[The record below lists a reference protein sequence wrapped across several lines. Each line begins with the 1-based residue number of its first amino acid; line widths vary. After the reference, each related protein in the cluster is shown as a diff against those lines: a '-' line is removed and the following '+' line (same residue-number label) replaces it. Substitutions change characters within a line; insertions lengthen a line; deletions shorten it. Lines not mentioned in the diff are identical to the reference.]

1 MTAQPG
7 LCRTWSKTPKTG
19 FLTTRHISDTETVG
33 SIACA
38 DMLFRTNLIAMVG
51 GGTAPRFDEKAVV
64 IWDDSQG
71 DPNKSVVM
79 DITFA
84 QPVTAVRLKKDR

>member
-1 MTAQPG
+1 M
-7 LCRTWSKTPKTG
+7 S
-19 FLTTRHISDTETVG
+19 FLNHISDTETVG
-33 SIACA
+33 SIACG

-51 GGTAPRFDEKAVV
+51 GGSAPRFDEKAVV

-71 DPNKSVVM
+71 DPNKNVVM

-84 QPVTAVRLKKDR
+84 QPVAAVRLKKDR